1 MRGQLI
7 SLKTIRVEKGA
18 IKMNTLQNKKTNDFN
33 EIVNGR
39 RSIKQ
44 YDPDVKISREE
55 MTEILEQASTAP
67 SSINM
72 QPWRFVVIDSAEGK
86 EKLAPLASFNLEK
99 VMSASAVI
107 AVFGDLNNIEYA
119 EEIYGK
125 AVELGYMPEEVKE
138 FQVGYFKPLYE
149 GMSSEQMKDIVL
161 LDSGLVSMQLMLVA
175 RAFGYDTNPI
185 GGYDKEKIA
194 ATFGLD
200 QERYVPVMLLTIGKA
215 ASEGF
220 QSYRLPVETTT
231 TWS

>member
-1 MRGQLI
+1 
-7 SLKTIRVEKGA
+7 
-18 IKMNTLQNKKTNDFN
+18 
-33 EIVNGR
+33 
-39 RSIKQ
+39 
-44 YDPDVKISREE
+44 
-55 MTEILEQASTAP
+55 
-67 SSINM
+67 M

-149 GMSSEQMKDIVL
+149 GMSREQMKDIVM

-194 ATFGLD
+194 ETFGLD
-200 QERYVPVMLLTIGKA
+200 KERHVPVMLLTIGKA
-215 ASEGF
+215 ANGPGRGKVGLRAARPTQYPSRR
-220 QSYRLPVETTT
+220 S
-231 TWS
+231 